1 MIKQYQATGR
11 RKTSVASVRMVAGGS
26 GKIII
31 NKKEFA
37 SYFPIEFHQH
47 EAKKPL
53 TVTGNENTF
62 DIFVKVLGGGL
73 TGQVDSVKLGIARAL
88 VLFDEE
94 LKPSLRSAELL
105 TRDPRMVERK
115 KYGFKKARKSFQF
128 SKR

>member
-26 GKIII
+26 GKITV
-31 NKKEFA
+31 NKKEFT
-37 SYFPIEFHQH
+37 SYFPIEFHQL
-47 EAKKPL
+47 EATKPL

-73 TGQVDSVKLGIARAL
+73 TGQVDAVKLGIARAL

-94 LKPSLRSAELL
+94 LKPSLRSADLL